1 VLYGATNPVAGT
13 GVDGNF
19 YINTTTD
26 YIFGPKA
33 AGAWPAG
40 ASLIGPQG
48 PQGTQGVAGNTILY
62 SAADPSSGQGVDGN
76 FYINTTSHFL
86 FGPKAGGAWPAGT
99 SLVGPQGI
107 QGPQGVQGVAG
118 AGSPST
124 IPPLMD
130 STAAVGTSTNFS
142 REDHIHPSDTSRYAA
157 SNPNGYQTAAQV
169 SASLGSYL
177 PLIGGTLTGT
187 LNGTAAI
194 FSGSLQ
200 SGSTIAM
207 QVATAGIG
215 HSIQAKVGANNRWAM
230 LIGDGGAESGSNAG
244 SNFSINNYTDA
255 GAPIGAP
262 FQIIRS
268 NGLARF
274 SGYDGTVLGAFIAID
289 GPASQQRGIAGTTSG
304 SERWNMLLGSAAAES
319 GGNAGSNFVINSY
332 SDAGGYLASPLQI
345 TRSSGVAAFSQPIVN
360 GSDRRIKSNIEPIT
374 QALSIVAK
382 LQGVFYR
389 HQDAV
394 RRQVGLVAQDVIG
407 PLPEVVFDTGQPQD
421 AQGNAIDG
429 EPPMLGIAYP
439 NMVAVLIE
447 AIKELA
453 SKVAELEARPTLVDV
468 LAKMTKPPP

>member
-1 VLYGATNPVAGT
+1 
-13 GVDGNF
+13 
-19 YINTTTD
+19 
-26 YIFGPKA
+26 
-33 AGAWPAG
+33 
-40 ASLIGPQG
+40 
-48 PQGTQGVAGNTILY
+48 
-62 SAADPSSGQGVDGN
+62 
-76 FYINTTSHFL
+76 
-86 FGPKAGGAWPAGT
+86 
-99 SLVGPQGI
+99 
-107 QGPQGVQGVAG
+107 
-118 AGSPST
+118 
-124 IPPLMD
+124 
-130 STAAVGTSTNFS
+130 
-142 REDHIHPSDTSRYAA
+142 
-157 SNPNGYQTAAQV
+157 
-169 SASLGSYL
+169 
-177 PLIGGTLTGT
+177 
-187 LNGTAAI
+187 
-194 FSGSLQ
+194 
-200 SGSTIAM
+200 
-207 QVATAGIG
+207 
-215 HSIQAKVGANNRWAM
+215 
-230 LIGDGGAESGSNAG
+230 
-244 SNFSINNYTDA
+244 
-255 GAPIGAP
+255 
-262 FQIIRS
+262 
-268 NGLARF
+268 
-274 SGYDGTVLGAFIAID
+274 
-289 GPASQQRGIAGTTSG
+289 
-304 SERWNMLLGSAAAES
+304 MLLGSAAAES